1 MKQNYICIRIV
12 RCTSA
17 ADVRNVESVTDQIFA
32 FLSALGLVL
41 GLIVSIGGQNAF
53 LLRQG
58 VRKEHVGTVVL
69 VFVVSDAVL
78 QAAGV
83 LGIATL
89 VERWPV
95 LETIARWAGALFLLG
110 YAFFSARRAVRG
122 GGSLVEAPEPNGDEP
137 STAGTTLVTSARSS
151 RRRALMGAV
160 IVTWLN
166 PHALVET
173 TVVIGSVS
181 TQFGPDRLL
190 FLLGGVTASTL
201 WFIAFGY
208 GARLLAPLLRTE
220 RAWRV
225 LDGGIAIIMVAIAF
239 VLVTG

>member
-1 MKQNYICIRIV
+1 M
-12 RCTSA
+12 
-17 ADVRNVESVTDQIFA
+17 FA

-58 VRKEHVGTVVL
+58 VRKEHVGIVVL
-69 VFVVSDAVL
+69 VFAVSDAIL

-83 LGIATL
+83 FGIATL
-89 VERWPV
+89 VERLPV

-110 YAFFSARRAVRG
+110 YAFFSARRAIRG
-122 GGSLVEAPEPNGDEP
+122 GGSLEEAPETNAGAP
-137 STAGTTLVTSARSS
+137 SQAGITLVGTARST
-151 RRRALMGAV
+151 RRRAFLGAV
-160 IVTWLN
+160 VVTWLN

-190 FLLGGVTASTL
+190 FLLGGITASTV
-201 WFIAFGY
+201 WFVAFGY
-208 GARLLAPLLRTE
+208 GTRLLAPFLRTE

-225 LDGGIAIIMVAIAF
+225 LDGGIAAIMVAIAT